1 MGMKKYFKF
10 TRLKE
15 TLKPFGIVM
24 IMILVGQCYTHTPVN
39 IIIIGDLILVVL
51 YVFETLV
58 VDWVR
63 MKGDK
68 SKNKDSKE

>member
-1 MGMKKYFKF
+1 MKKYFKF

-15 TLKPFGIVM
+15 TLKSFVIVLFM
-24 IMILVGQCYTHTPVN
+24 LVICQCYTHTPVG

-58 VDWVR
+58 IDWVR
-63 MKGDK
+63 MR
-68 SKNKDSKE
+68 KNDSKDKNLE